1 MDNDLADGRQTVTLT
16 VPEALQM
23 RLREIHYP
31 WAWLN
36 DPEYWVALLEDGIAA
51 HLREHEA
58 MIEKLVALEDVRE
71 QEK

>member
-1 MDNDLADGRQTVTLT
+1 MSNNLADGRQTVTLT

-31 WAWLN
+31 WEWLN
-36 DPEYWVALLEDGIAA
+36 DPEYWGGLLEAAVTA
-51 HLREHEA
+51 HLRDHEA
-58 MIEKLVALEDVRE
+58 MMQKLIALEDVRE

>member
-23 RLREIHYP
+23 RLRAIHYP

-36 DPEYWVALLEDGIAA
+36 DPEYWSALLEAGIAA
-51 HLREHEA
+51 HLKEHEA
-58 MIEKLVALEDVRE
+58 MMQKLIALEDVRE
-71 QEK
+71 QGK

>member
-36 DPEYWVALLEDGIAA
+36 EPEYW
-51 HLREHEA
+51 A
-58 MIEKLVALEDVRE
+58 MVSGRRTARSA
-71 QEK
+71 